1 MAVNRVCISYILVML
16 IVGTAKANQPVTGSP
31 DVGGETGIVWTRSYQ
46 DGLKVAE
53 VESRPVMLFFTAS
66 WCPWCHK
73 MEDQTLNQVGVVS
86 KLRRFVCVKI
96 DVEKQRD
103 IALAYAISSLP
114 RIIAINT
121 HDEMVGD
128 WLGYRDSEQFLELI
142 AQIQPYITIA
152 AGVRKVPEVART
164 KGAPA
169 PQIQRLSVESED
181 PNQCVDL
188 MGHKDRAVRQRAITV
203 LAKSGSSC
211 LPIVL
216 AALEHDYLG
225 VRIAAWKIVH
235 GLNVTDLKFDPWAP
249 QIERKE
255 IARKLREQLSRRP
268 HRSD

>member
-1 MAVNRVCISYILVML
+1 MAVNRVWISCVLVML
-16 IVGTAKANQPVTGSP
+16 IVGTTRANQPATDSL
-31 DVGGETGIVWTRSYQ
+31 DAGGETGIVWARSYQ
-46 DGLKVAE
+46 NGLEVGE

-114 RIIAINT
+114 RIIVVNT

-128 WLGYRDSEQFLELI
+128 WLGYRDGEQFLGLI

-152 AGVRKVPEVART
+152 AGVRKIPEIARKQGT
-164 KGAPA
+164 PV
-169 PQIQRLSVESED
+169 PQIQRLTVESED

-188 MGHKDRAVRQRAITV
+188 MGHKDRAVRQRAIAV

-211 LPIVL
+211 LPAVL

-235 GLNVTDLKFDPWAP
+235 GLNVTDLNFDPWAP
-249 QIERKE
+249 LIERKE
-255 IARKLREQLSRRP
+255 AAGKLREQLSSRP
-268 HRSD
+268 KRLD

>member
-1 MAVNRVCISYILVML
+1 MAVNRVWFLCVLLVL
-16 IVGTAKANQPVTGSP
+16 AASTLKADQPGAGAP
-31 DVGGETGIVWTRSYQ
+31 DAGGEIGIVWARSYQ
-46 DGLKVAE
+46 DGLKAAE
-53 VESRPVMLFFTAS
+53 VESRPAMLFFTAS

-73 MEDQTLNQVGVVS
+73 MEDQTLSQADMVS

-96 DVEKQRD
+96 DVEKHRD

-114 RIIAINT
+114 RIIVINT

-128 WLGYRDSEQFLELI
+128 WLGYRDGEQFLELI
-142 AQIQPYITIA
+142 AQIQPYITTA
-152 AGVRKVPEVART
+152 AGVRKIPEIVLT
-164 KGAPA
+164 KTTPA
-169 PQIQRLSVESED
+169 PRIQRLSVESED

-188 MGHKDRAVRQRAITV
+188 MGHKDRAVRQRAIGI

-211 LPIVL
+211 LPAVL

-225 VRIAAWKIVH
+225 IRIAAWKIVH

-255 IARKLREQLSRRP
+255 AARKLREQFSSRP
-268 HRSD
+268 KRSD